1 MVQPYF
7 TRLPPARNEQV
18 NVGVAASTIAETRS
32 EDQPRQSITIQNT
45 SPTAGT
51 DLITIRLG
59 SDGIATANNGLVLDV
74 GDTWTDASDT
84 GYKCHQDTITA
95 ICATANGKLSILER

>member
-18 NVGVAASTIAETRS
+18 DVTATASTIAESRS
-32 EDQPRQSITIQNT
+32 EDQPRQVISIQNT

-59 SDGIATANNGLVLDV
+59 SSGIATANNGLVLDV
-74 GDTWTDASDT
+74 GDIWTDATDS
-84 GYKCHQDTITA
+84 GYQCHQDTITA